1 MELTDIYAPV
11 SRELVKVEQKLKSLG
26 EVDFPHLAELVNY
39 SLTSTGKML
48 RPALTFLSGTFFDYE
63 KNVDLIVGTASGIEV
78 MHIATLV
85 HDDAI
90 DHSDTRRGRTT
101 VYKLWGEEQAVL
113 LGDYLF
119 AVAGQMI
126 ADTGNLR
133 VVRKFS
139 STLETI
145 SHGEINQAHNSYN
158 LNQTRDDYYERIS
171 RKTAA
176 LFLMSTEAGAVL
188 SGAPENSI
196 RALMDFAFNLG
207 IGFQIVDDI
216 LDFVGTE
223 EQLGKPVGSDL
234 KQGTLTL
241 PSFMILEKYPGDN
254 PVKKLF
260 ENRGGQAEID
270 KAVEII
276 KNSTIVQE
284 CYDVAR
290 QYCEKASKALQPL
303 PPVQSRDCLEEMTN
317 YVMRRN
323 R

>member
-1 MELTDIYAPV
+1 VELIDIYAPV
-11 SRELVKVEQKLKSLG
+11 KSELVKVEEKLQSIGK
-26 EVDFPHLAELVNY
+26 VDFPHLAELVSY
-39 SLTSTGKML
+39 SLTSTGKMI
-48 RPALTFLSGTFFDYE
+48 RPALTFLSGKFFKYE
-63 KNVDLIVGTASGIEV
+63 KNREVIIGMASAIEV

-119 AVAGQMI
+119 AKAGQLT

-145 SHGEINQAHNSYN
+145 SHGEINQAYNSFN
-158 LNQTRDDYYERIS
+158 LNQSLDDYYARIA

-176 LFLMSTEAGAVL
+176 LFSLSTESGSVL
-188 SGAPENSI
+188 SEAPEKSVKT
-196 RALMDFAFNLG
+196 LMDYAYNLG

-216 LDFVGTE
+216 LDFTGTE

-234 KQGTLTL
+234 RQGTLTL
-241 PSFMILEKYPGDN
+241 PSFMILEKYPEDN
-254 PVKKLF
+254 PVKKLCK
-260 ENRGGQAEID
+260 NRGGQDEINR
-270 KAVEII
+270 AVVII
-276 KNSTIVQE
+276 KNSTIVKE
-284 CYDVAR
+284 CYDTA
-290 QYCEKASKALQPL
+290 QEYCDKAKAALRFL
-303 PPVQSRDCLEEMTN
+303 PEIESRTCLEAIADF
-317 YVMRRN
+317 VMKRN
-323 R
+323 K